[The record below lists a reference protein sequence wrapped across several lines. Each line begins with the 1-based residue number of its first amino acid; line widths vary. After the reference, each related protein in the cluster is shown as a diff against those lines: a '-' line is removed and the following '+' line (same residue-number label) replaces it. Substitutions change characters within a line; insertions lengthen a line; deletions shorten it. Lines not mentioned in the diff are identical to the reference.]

1 MKHEWRKA
9 EKAWYLP
16 KEPTILT
23 LPRLNFI
30 TLEGTGDP
38 NGPLFSEQVGALY
51 SVAYDL
57 RMALKRGELG
67 APYEYVVYPLEGVW
81 TTSDGSRGATL
92 NKAAL
97 RYKIMLRQP
106 DRLTVTDFQASVA
119 RVTTKKPNPWLDH
132 LAWEP
137 YAEGQVLQ
145 TIHQGSFDTE
155 PTTFAQLQTVLTDQ
169 HYRVVPTMGDYW
181 HREIYLTDPRRT
193 APEKA
198 KTVLR
203 YKIESTN
210 A

>member
-1 MKHEWRKA
+1 MKHEWRKV

-23 LPRLNFI
+23 LPQLNFI

-38 NGPLFSEQVGALY
+38 NEPLFGEQVGALY

-57 RMALKRGELG
+57 RMALKRGKLG
-67 APYEYVVYPLEGVW
+67 DPYEYVVYPLEGVW
-81 TTSDGSRGATL
+81 TTSDGSRGADL

-97 RYKIMLRQP
+97 QYKIMLRQP
-106 DRLTVTDFQASVA
+106 DRLTAADFQASVA

-203 YKIESTN
+203 YRIESTSV
-210 A
+210 